1 MVKNPP
7 VMRETW
13 VQSLGGE
20 DRLAEG
26 MTTYSR
32 TLAWRIPMDRGAWR
46 ATVPGVTKSQTRLSN
61 SARQGWINMFLPG
74 WEKAMVKIF
83 FLERVV
89 GRAY

>member
-7 VMRETW
+7 VMRD
-13 VQSLGGE
+13 LGSIPGWE
-20 DRLAEG
+20 GRLAEG
-26 MTTYSR
+26 MTTYSS

-46 ATVPGVTKSQTRLSN
+46 ATVPGVTKSQIQLSD
-61 SARQGWINMFLPG
+61 SARQGWINMFLPR

-89 GRAY
+89 GRAN